1 MCQVTLTSAHLDL
14 CYHLLMK
21 YLCIDYGTKRVGLA
35 LSDESGTLARPFA
48 VIVNDKKLIAE
59 IAGIVSKEGIESI
72 VVGYS
77 QSNAGGDN
85 KVNETI
91 QDFVASLT
99 LETMLPIEMM
109 NEAFTSYEAHGRK
122 GKESLDARKTK
133 APAKPADL
141 DARAAAIILERY
153 LEKKKK

>member
-1 MCQVTLTSAHLDL
+1 
-14 CYHLLMK
+14 MK
-21 YLCIDYGTKRVGLA
+21 YLGIDYGTKRVGLA
-35 LSDESGTLARPFA
+35 MSDESGTIARPFA
-48 VIVNDKKLIAE
+48 VLPSDKKLIAE
-59 IAGIVSKEGIESI
+59 ISGIVAKEGIESI

-85 KVNETI
+85 KVNDMI

-99 LETMLPIEMM
+99 LETMLPIDMM

-122 GKESLDARKTK
+122 GKESLDARQMK

-141 DARAAAIILERY
+141 DARAAAIILERF